1 MTVRT
6 AVRPCSLGLAGIA
19 VGDQGVRVVVLGD
32 DAAELMAEV
41 AARLGGS
48 PTVDAATDDPDVAA
62 VLAAVA
68 GTGPLPPVDLR
79 GTRFQLDVWAALQR
93 VPTGQTVTY
102 AELAAAAGHP
112 AATRA
117 VGTACGANPVA
128 VIVPCHRVVRADGSL
143 GGYHWGTARKAALLR
158 REGAAAAG

>member
-6 AVRPCSLGLAGIA
+6 AVRSCSLGLAGVA
-19 VGDQGVRVVVLGD
+19 VGDAGVRVVVLGD
-32 DAAELMAEV
+32 DAVALMSEV
-41 AARLGGS
+41 AARLGGES
-48 PTVDAATDDPDVAA
+48 AVTAADDDPDVAA
-62 VLAAVA
+62 VVAAVD

-79 GTRFQLDVWAALQR
+79 GTAFQLDVWAALQR
-93 VPTGQTVTY
+93 VPTGRTVSY
-102 AELAAAAGHP
+102 AELAAASGHP
-112 AATRA
+112 TATRA

-128 VIVPCHRVVRADGSL
+128 VLVPCHRVLRADGTL